1 MGALHIFRWYC
12 LRNGFVFID
21 KQTEERKERISLTLY
36 VNFDNPINP
45 GTLEV
50 KSPDIKLPRY
60 EVKDLTNR
68 YAIIV
73 FNDDLP
79 RGEIHITVK

>member
-1 MGALHIFRWYC
+1 
-12 LRNGFVFID
+12 
-21 KQTEERKERISLTLY
+21 LY
-36 VNFDNPINP
+36 VNFDNPINA

-50 KSPDIKLPRY
+50 KSPDIKLPIY
-60 EVKDLTNR
+60 EVKELTNR

-73 FNDDLP
+73 FQDDLP